1 MCSSLLECFIAK
13 KFFLVI
19 HEILRSFFNTL
30 PLDDKYSLS
39 NTENVPQPIQM
50 QLSKRLQIFFQF
62 FTAFLK
68 STFNF
73 QHCEEKDEPD
83 SVCISEVIEWERRV
97 YVTV

>member
-13 KFFLVI
+13 KVFLVI

-30 PLDDKYSLS
+30 PLDDKYSLG

-83 SVCISEVIEWERRV
+83 SVCISEVIEWERCV
-97 YVTV
+97 YATV

>member
-13 KFFLVI
+13 KVFLVI

-30 PLDDKYSLS
+30 PLDDKYSLG

-97 YVTV
+97 YATV